1 VIDLTVSYQL
11 FIIYCF
17 MKRAVAIIF
26 CYMLLLLS
34 ALLPVQ
40 QTAAPSQIFPLPLIG
55 SIKPAPTPQPDPETR
70 ALWVVRHSLSSPEAV
85 KELVRR
91 ARGNDF
97 TDLVVQVRGRG
108 DAYYTSSLEPRAE
121 DLAKQPT
128 NFDPLALTIDEAHR
142 VGIKVHAWINIYLVA
157 NIETLPRSKD
167 HLVYRH
173 PGWIAVPRGLAA
185 ELYHIDQQSPEYL
198 NRIVEYTRDNRT
210 GLEGLFVSPANPEV
224 KENIY
229 RIWMDVTEK
238 YDVDGLHFDYVR
250 YPNPQFDYSR
260 ASLDRF
266 RFVVE
271 KTLDSASREFLA
283 REVANDPM
291 IYATTYPGSFA
302 QFQRDQV
309 TDLVSRIYQ
318 GVKKIKPHATIS
330 AAVFANDRD
339 AARSRFQDWKTW
351 LERGWLDVVCPM
363 VYTTDTEIFRSQ
375 LLNAMNNSAG
385 KQVWGGIGAFKQ
397 TAESSLE
404 KIQVTRQLN
413 ADGYILFSY
422 DSSIQVSDLN
432 PQGDYLERM
441 NEALKTSSSASAR

>member
-1 VIDLTVSYQL
+1 
-11 FIIYCF
+11 

-26 CYMLLLLS
+26 CYLLLLLS

-40 QTAAPSQIFPLPLIG
+40 QTAAPSQIFPLPLMRS
-55 SIKPAPTPQPDPETR
+55 SIKPAPTPLPDPETR

-91 ARGNDF
+91 ARENGF

-121 DLAKQPT
+121 DLAQQPS

-173 PGWIAVPRGLAA
+173 PGWIGIPRGLAA
-185 ELYHIDQQSPEYL
+185 ELYRVDPQSPEYL
-198 NRIVEYTRDNRT
+198 NRIVEYTRDNRND
-210 GLEGLFVSPANPEV
+210 LEGIFVSPANPEV

-229 RIWMDVTEK
+229 SIWMDVTEK
-238 YDVDGLHFDYVR
+238 YKVDGLHFDYVR

-271 KTLDSASREFLA
+271 KTLDLASREFLA
-283 REVANDPM
+283 REVANDPL
-291 IYATTYPGSFA
+291 IYATTYPDSFA

-309 TDLVSRIYQ
+309 SDLVSRIYQ
-318 GVKKIKPHATIS
+318 GVKKIKPDAVIS

-363 VYTTDTEIFRSQ
+363 VYTTDTEVFRNQ
-375 LLNAMNNSAG
+375 LLNALNNSAG

-413 ADGYILFSY
+413 ADGFIIFSY
-422 DSSIQVSDLN
+422 DSSIQVSALN

-441 NEALKTSSSASAR
+441 KEALKTSSSASAR